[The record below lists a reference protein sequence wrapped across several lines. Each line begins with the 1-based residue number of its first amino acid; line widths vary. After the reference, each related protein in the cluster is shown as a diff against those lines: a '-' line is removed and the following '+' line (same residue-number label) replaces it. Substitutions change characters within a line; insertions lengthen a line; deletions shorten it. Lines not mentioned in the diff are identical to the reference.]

1 MIRTAFSMVGVA
13 GLLTAIF
20 APAEAG
26 ANTLNIHV
34 RPNLHINTTLHVDVK
49 PRLYRD
55 VVFAESCVSRPK
67 RYDHGATTVRKRCR
81 LDD

>member
-1 MIRTAFSMVGVA
+1 MIGVA

-34 RPNLHINTTLHVDVK
+34 RPHLRINTTLHVDIK

-55 VVFAESCVSRPK
+55 VILAESCVSHPK
-67 RYDHGATTVRKRCR
+67 RNDHGTSARKRC